1 MSKYTTELRWVIENS
16 LPSLLQSESVQ
27 AKIDYFLEHVTDYPN
42 PFFNMTW
49 RIPGADVS
57 AMNAHK
63 NELYKEF
70 LHRYYFREIGFE
82 TYALWVDRLQEEW
95 MHLARKYYPLWDAD
109 LQEVVQWYENY
120 KRQRVRNLNATAHSE
135 GETTGQGTAS
145 GSSSGTDWVLA
156 NDTPQGGLSWADI
169 EGNLYLTNAQ
179 KTDRTGTTSN
189 TTSNSGTNSS
199 DGESTE
205 AETETVTGFDG
216 KPFIEVLTYYR
227 EHIFNTDN
235 AFIDE
240 LEPMF
245 MGVW

>member
-1 MSKYTTELRWVIENS
+1 MSKYTTEFRWIIEQVTA
-16 LPSLLQSESVQ
+16 PVTYDETE
-27 AKIDYFLEHVTDYPN
+27 ARIDAYIRKNVTGNVFYNLTWDIPVTDGGN
-42 PFFNMTW
+42 LQT
-49 RIPGADVS
+49 R
-57 AMNAHK
+57 K
-63 NELYKEF
+63 LQLYKEF
-70 LHRYYFREIGFE
+70 CQRYYFREIGFE
-82 TYALWVDRLQEEW
+82 TFGLWRDRLREEW
-95 MHLARKYYPLWDAD
+95 AHLARKYYPLWQAD
-109 LQEVVQWYENY
+109 LQNAMAWYENY

-156 NDTPQGGLSWADI
+156 NDTPQGGLNWADI

-216 KPFIEVLTYYR
+216 KPFYEVLTYYR

>member
-1 MSKYTTELRWVIENS
+1 MSKYTTELRWIIDS
-16 LPSLLQSESVQ
+16 ALPSALLNETPDQ
-27 AKIDYFLEHVTDYPN
+27 KIEYFVTHVDGFVN
-42 PFFNMTW
+42 PFDGLGW
-49 RIPGADVS
+49 RIPGADTT

-63 NELYKEF
+63 NALEQEF
-70 LHRYYFREIGFE
+70 FHRYYFREIGFE
-82 TYALWVDRLQEEW
+82 TYALWRDRLREEW
-95 MHLARKYYPLWDAD
+95 THLARKYYPLWEAD
-109 LQEVVQWYENY
+109 LQDAMQWYENY
-120 KRQRVRNLNATAHSE
+120 KRQRVRNLNATAHSS
-135 GETTGQGTAS
+135 GETTGQSSAS
-145 GSSSGTDWVLA
+145 GSSSGTDWTLA

-179 KTDRTGTTSN
+179 KNDRSGTTSN

-199 DGESTE
+199 DGNSTE

-216 KPFIEVLTYYR
+216 KPFYEVLTYYR